1 MDDVRKLPFCC
12 GQDVEIT
19 IEGGCVGSIAAIC
32 IAFEDVTYKVEWF
45 EGRSLRSEWFRSQQL
60 AATSKVRTG
69 TTIGFKTPAKPDKVQ
84 TPEVESVGRRAKEIT
99 AAWIEGNYGPR
110 CLEVDRGCECCN
122 RWALFDELFED
133 A

>member
-69 TTIGFKTPAKPDKVQ
+69 TTIGFKTSAAKNQKPAVEIGRDGRCKCTCASVCPLGKVGMSYRC
-84 TPEVESVGRRAKEIT
+84 TKGDLE
-99 AAWIEGNYGPR
+99 AAGIPTI
-110 CLEVDRGCECCN
+110 VAMD
-122 RWALFDELFED
+122 
-133 A
+133 